1 MLSFLRHMRRFL
13 SGRRFNAAIRRNTEA
28 ADKLDAA
35 LSEVLKR

>member
-1 MLSFLRHMRRFL
+1 MWRTLRHLRRFL
-13 SGRRFNAAIRRNTEA
+13 AGRRFHAAIRRNREA